1 MESLFYALGILL
13 SGALIFHFLSQFSI
27 AIWLIYFIVGKMWP
41 FMSAH
46 QPWDP
51 IGDKIDEAVNATIG
65 DTFDN
70 LPSLC
75 DDVLAPR
82 RLGGG
87 KGGGRGG
94 GRKGGKHKQHGLCD
108 DDGWEGDPLAMSV
121 ISGFY
126 VVLCLLLLLWS
137 AYIFAKVVRLGRRQQ
152 GSAIRTVLHLTAN
165 RLATPAFA
173 AVILLGWY
181 LVWGSWTWFAQVR
194 PLTNISYLNF
204 ANALML
210 TVPAAVFT
218 VAWVVG
224 TGCEI
229 AWHIRSHRQDEIP
242 LPNLAPPGGPL
253 GNPFGNLFP
262 DQQPAAGPGGG
273 GDGVSTPLLLLR
285 SPVRCVWKCFSI
297 TLGPITG
304 D

>member
-51 IGDKIDEAVNATIG
+51 IQDKIDEAVNNTIG
-65 DTFDN
+65 DTLDN

-75 DDVLAPR
+75 GDGDLAPR
-82 RLGGG
+82 R
-87 KGGGRGG
+87 KGGFGGG
-94 GRKGGKHKQHGLCD
+94 GRKGGRHRQHGLCE
-108 DDGWEGDPLAMSV
+108 DDGWEGDPLAMTIV
-121 ISGFY
+121 SGFY
-126 VVLCLLLLLWS
+126 VVMCLLLILWS
-137 AYIFAKVVRLGRRQQ
+137 AYIFAKVIRLGRRQQ

-173 AVILLGWY
+173 AVIMLAWY
-181 LVWGSWTWFAQVR
+181 LVWGSWTWFSQCR

-210 TVPAAVFT
+210 TVPTAVFT
-218 VAWVVG
+218 VGWVVG

-229 AWHIRSHRQDEIP
+229 AWHIRSQRQDDIP
-242 LPNLAPPGGPL
+242 LPNLAPL
-253 GNPFGNLFP
+253 GHAFDNLFP
-262 DQQPAAGPGGG
+262 EQAAAAAPGGG
-273 GDGVSTPLLLLR
+273 GDGHRFELYSRLLTDFR
-285 SPVRCVWKCFSI
+285 EGEMEEVEEVIAVETCGARF
-297 TLGPITG
+297 
-304 D
+304 